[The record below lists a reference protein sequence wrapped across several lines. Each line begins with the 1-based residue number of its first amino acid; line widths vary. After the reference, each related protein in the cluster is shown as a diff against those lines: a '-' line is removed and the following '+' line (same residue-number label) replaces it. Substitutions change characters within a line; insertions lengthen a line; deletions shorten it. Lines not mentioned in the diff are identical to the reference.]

1 MWYRVIRSTVLTSSA
16 SLLILSWTDPARPQ
30 EATLPEIVVQA
41 QRTAP
46 PRRTRAPAPS
56 QGTATAAPQLDANAV
71 LAEQNTQFDIARDNL
86 SPRFGAS
93 TFDMNRAFIESLPQG
108 SDGSINK
115 VLLQAPGVT
124 QDSAASGEIHV
135 RNEHGNLQYRINGIT
150 LPDGIS
156 GFGHVLDSKF
166 IGNLALITGALPAQF
181 GLRTVRRRRHPD
193 QERQRARTGRQ
204 RRRLRR
210 QLRHRH
216 AELRIR
222 RPDREARNISS
233 TAAASPAIS
242 ASKTRPT
249 AGTRSTTGPSR
260 AISSATPRPC
270 SIRTRALPRSSA
282 TPRTGSRFRT
292 TPARFAGHH
301 RVRRQRFRFSRG

>member
-1 MWYRVIRSTVLTSSA
+1 MSYRVVRSTLLTSSA
-16 SLLILSWTDPARPQ
+16 LLLSLSWADSARPQ
-30 EATLPEIVVQA
+30 DVALPEIVVQA
-41 QRTAP
+41 QRSAP
-46 PRRTRAPAPS
+46 PRRTSAPVPSRGTSTAPR
-56 QGTATAAPQLDANAV
+56 QVDPNVA

-135 RNEHGNLQYRINGIT
+135 RNEHANLQYRINGIT

-181 GLRTVRRRRHPD
+181 GLRTSGIVDIQTKSGNALEQGGSVGVYGGSFSTVTPSF
-193 QERQRARTGRQ
+193 EYGGRMG
-204 RRRLRR
+204 
-210 QLRHRH
+210 
-216 AELRIR
+216 
-222 RPDREARNISS
+222 S
-233 TAAASPAIS
+233 TEYFFNGRGF
-242 ASKTRPT
+242 T
-249 AGTRSTTGPSR
+249 SR

-270 SIRTRALPRSSA
+270 SIRTRALQPSSA
-282 TPRTGSRFRT
+282 IPRTGSRFRT
-292 TPARFAGHH
+292 TPARCRDSPRSASAISI
-301 RVRRQRFRFSRG
+301 QRD